1 MLQQLLTRRCYIRTR
16 YFRGP
21 LPAGKALLL
30 SNVVLYTYRIMC
42 GAEAPLLCGP
52 PAILYMYIY
61 FLVFFEGGRRICT
74 GPAGEHILYCL
85 EGVPAHEDGI

>member
-1 MLQQLLTRRCYIRTR
+1 
-16 YFRGP
+16 
-21 LPAGKALLL
+21 
-30 SNVVLYTYRIMC
+30 MC